1 MKTPVQAI
9 GTTISLIAEREGLD
23 IAFSSLWEV
32 LEKGAKSSRKPFHY
46 CSLATVNEGVPSQR
60 TMVLQKVT
68 NARQDINRTFRF
80 HADSRSPK
88 VDHVIHASTVANASC
103 LWYEPGHKL
112 QIRANGHLSM
122 TSKSETRATWEG
134 EMNSLA
140 RRCYFSP
147 VPPSSAIRSFNEL
160 RKNHEKMINDNEL
173 SSGVAE
179 NFSILD
185 FKVDSLE
192 FLVLGIHG
200 HIRAKQYFEERQVNY
215 TWLSP

>member
-122 TSKSETRATWEG
+122 ASKSETRATWEG
-134 EMNSLA
+134 EMKRLA
-140 RRCYFSP
+140 KRCYFSP
-147 VPPSSAIRSFNEL
+147 VSPSTAIRSFDEL
-160 RKNHEKMINDNEL
+160 RKNHEKMVNEA
-173 SSGVAE
+173 SSGVAQ

>member
-1 MKTPVQAI
+1 MKTPIQAI
-9 GTTISLIAEREGLD
+9 GTTISLIAEKEGLD
-23 IAFSSLWEV
+23 IAFSSIWEV
-32 LEKGAKSSRKPFHY
+32 LENGAKSSSKPFHY
-46 CSLATVNEGVPSQR
+46 CSLATVNAGVPSQR
-60 TMVLQKVT
+60 TMVLQKVA
-68 NARQDINRTFRF
+68 NARKNVNRTFRF

-122 TSKSETRATWEG
+122 ASKSETRATWEG

-160 RKNHEKMINDNEL
+160 RKNHEKMIKTKSK
-173 SSGVAE
+173 SSE
-179 NFSILD
+179 TT
-185 FKVDSLE
+185 
-192 FLVLGIHG
+192 
-200 HIRAKQYFEERQVNY
+200 ERQIKNTKPHRTTSKPLHHHPNPVRTKNV
-215 TWLSP
+215 